1 MKKRILL
8 TGGTGLIGKNLVEFL
23 KKKYLIKSFGSE
35 INLKNE
41 IEVKKLFSSTSF
53 GEYAKFSFFLVES
66 NENDFEKI
74 FFKFIS
80 ELKIKNKKVKA
91 IKAKLVY

>member
-41 IEVKKLFSSTSF
+41 IEVKKLFSSFKPNILIHLAGLSRPTRRCRV
-53 GEYAKFSFFLVES
+53 FSGYFRAVAGC
-66 NENDFEKI
+66 DD
-74 FFKFIS
+74 
-80 ELKIKNKKVKA
+80 A
-91 IKAKLVY
+91 